1 MLLAVAAFFVVLTP
15 VVLLSGHG
23 EFVIPAVVLALIILA
38 FALANR
44 AVTQRALDRH
54 EGDRDAIAADST
66 DDIPSPAGFPDDNRP
81 LGDTPEAHDEIN
93 PHDVPKWDRATR
105 MAAEEQAG
113 GEDDETRGN
122 EEGGAGGR
130 FVRGDDETTERTG
143 ETQRSAHETQT
154 G

>member
-1 MLLAVAAFFVVLTP
+1 MLLAVAAFFVVLAP
-15 VVLLSGHG
+15 VVLLSGHA
-23 EFVIPAVVLALIILA
+23 EFLIPAAILALIVLG

-44 AVTQRALDRH
+44 AVTRRALDRN
-54 EGDRDAIAADST
+54 EGDRDAVAADST
-66 DDIPSPAGFPDDNRP
+66 DDIPSPAGFPDDDRP

-113 GEDDETRGN
+113 GEGEETRGN
-122 EEGGAGGR
+122 QEGSGDGR
-130 FVRGDDETTERTG
+130 FERTRDETAERTG
-143 ETQRSAHETQT
+143 ETQRSARETQT